1 MTIGNG
7 PGAAYRVLMPLR
19 VAGAQLNLTVGDISG
34 NEALIGEAMDR
45 ATAAGADV
53 LLVPEL
59 AISGYPPEDLVLRR
73 DFVSANIAAL
83 RRLARRSGELTS
95 VVGFVDFAS
104 GPSSNAVD
112 SEPRE
117 VANAAAVIA
126 HGEAR
131 VITKS
136 TSPISVSSTRPL
148 FRVGTDPDRLW
159 DIRGV
164 PRVCP
169 CAKTLAP

>member
-73 DFVSANIAAL
+73 DFVSATSPPCFGSPV
-83 RRLARRSGELTS
+83 ARETDIGGR
-95 VVGFVDFAS
+95 FVDCLRSAAT
-104 GPSSNAVD
+104 PSTPS
-112 SEPRE
+112 
-117 VANAAAVIA
+117 
-126 HGEAR
+126 
-131 VITKS
+131 
-136 TSPISVSSTRPL
+136 
-148 FRVGTDPDRLW
+148 
-159 DIRGV
+159 RGV
-164 PRVCP
+164 
-169 CAKTLAP
+169 ATLPP